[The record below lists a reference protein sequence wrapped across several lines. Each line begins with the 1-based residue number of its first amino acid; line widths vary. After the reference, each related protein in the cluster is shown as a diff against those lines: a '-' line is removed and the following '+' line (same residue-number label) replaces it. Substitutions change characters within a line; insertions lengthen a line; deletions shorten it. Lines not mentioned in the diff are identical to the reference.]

1 MGVWRFGTGVRP
13 VFQDR
18 YFKEEP
24 SHYEQKDEDHG
35 RQYGSGIHFL
45 RVYGCRRDLSHH
57 AVVPHGGT
65 CG

>member
-1 MGVWRFGTGVRP
+1 MSKKMKTM
-13 VFQDR
+13 D
-18 YFKEEP
+18 
-24 SHYEQKDEDHG
+24 
-35 RQYGSGIHFL
+35 GSGIHFL